1 MTALKKALDDFANGY
16 EMVTGDML
24 PKDLRATVKRALLA
38 GVLGYEYDRKIWRV
52 HYSRM
57 ETVPGS

>member
-24 PKDLRATVKRALLA
+24 PKDLRAPVKRALLA
-38 GVLGYEYDRKIWRV
+38 GVLGFE
-52 HYSRM
+52 
-57 ETVPGS
+57 

>member
-1 MTALKKALDDFANGY
+1 MTALKKALDDFAIGY

-38 GVLGYEYDRKIWRV
+38 GVRFPWRARKNTQSNQKGNRA
-52 HYSRM
+52 
-57 ETVPGS
+57 